1 MVAPPLAATTRYI
14 PVSVRHWYWVPTIAN
29 LSAPSRAE
37 LNAGT
42 DLTGQIPQDGVAG
55 FSVKSN
61 LVDAGDMG
69 SRFVSKISGLIQ
81 ADDSTM
87 TFYMSST
94 SSDVRSLLTQDLTGY
109 IVILLEGDIAGRKMD
124 AYPVTVSS
132 VSKENAGAN
141 PATLT
146 VTFAIT
152 AVPQVNLTVP

>member
-1 MVAPPLAATTRYI
+1 MVATPLAATARYI

-29 LSAPSRAE
+29 VGSPSRAE

-42 DLTGQIPQDGVAG
+42 DLTGQIPQDGVNG
-55 FSVKSN
+55 FTVKSN
-61 LVDAGDMG
+61 LVDAGDMS

-81 ADDSTM
+81 ADDSTI
-87 TFYMSST
+87 TLYMSST
-94 SSDVRSLLTQDLTGY
+94 SSDVRTLLTQDLVGFV
-109 IVILLEGDIAGRKMD
+109 VILHEGDITGRKMD
-124 AYPVTVSS
+124 VFPSTVSS

-152 AVPQVNLTVP
+152 ATPQVNLTVP